1 MVNIIWMLLTLI
13 GIVFAALNDKMD
25 EVNKAIFQGA
35 SEAVTI
41 SIGLISVL
49 VFWLGMMSIAQ
60 QAGILDKLAALFRP
74 IVARLF
80 PDIPKD
86 HPAIGYILSN
96 MIANMFGLG
105 NAATPLGL
113 KAMEQL
119 QKLNGDSDEASRS
132 MITFLAINTSSLTL
146 IPTTVI
152 AIRITYESA
161 NPAEIIGT
169 TLLAT
174 ICSAIGAVL
183 LDRYFYYRRAGK
195 GGRR

>member
-13 GIVFAALNDKMD
+13 GIVFAVVNDKMD

-119 QKLNGDSDEASRS
+119 QKLNGNSDKASRS

>member
-13 GIVFAALNDKMD
+13 GIVFAVVNDKMD

-183 LDRYFYYRRAGK
+183 LDRYFYYRRARK

>member
-13 GIVFAALNDKMD
+13 GIVFAVVNDKMD

>member
-1 MVNIIWMLLTLI
+1 MVNIIWMLLTVI
-13 GIVFAALNDKMD
+13 GIVFAVVNGKME

-35 SEAVTI
+35 AEAVTI

-49 VFWLGMMSIAQ
+49 VFWLGMMAIAQ
-60 QAGILDKLAALFRP
+60 QAGILDKLAALCRP
-74 IVARLF
+74 VVTRLF
-80 PDIPKD
+80 PDVPKD
-86 HPAIGYILSN
+86 HPAMGYILSN
-96 MIANMFGLG
+96 MMANMFGLG

-119 QKLNGDSDEASRS
+119 QKLNGGSDQASRS
-132 MITFLAINTSSLTL
+132 MITFLAINTSSLTI

-152 AIRITYESA
+152 ALRITYESA

-174 ICSAIGAVL
+174 ICSTIGAVL
-183 LDRYFYYRRAGK
+183 LDRYFYHRRASK
-195 GGRR
+195 GRKR